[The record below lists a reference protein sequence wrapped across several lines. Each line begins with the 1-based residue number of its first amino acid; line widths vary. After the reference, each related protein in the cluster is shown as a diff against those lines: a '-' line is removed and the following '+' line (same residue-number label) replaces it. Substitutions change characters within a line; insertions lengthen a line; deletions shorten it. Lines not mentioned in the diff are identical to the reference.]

1 MGYFNRGNQFGSP
14 AAPVVWGQ
22 AAANPIQ
29 FAGDPDYAIMG
40 ACEIMGDPTASLAAK
55 SLAMQTLA
63 TGGQVVG
70 QKTPRLTYSQT
81 LPCTSLAIAASAT
94 ENRDINLQPQRPFR
108 PENSVRAPLTRRRS
122 S

>member
-40 ACEIMGDPTASLAAK
+40 AYEIMGDPTASLAAQV
-55 SLAMQTLA
+55 ARNAETLA
-63 TGGQVVG
+63 IGRCRSLVR
-70 QKTPRLTYSQT
+70 RL
-81 LPCTSLAIAASAT
+81 
-94 ENRDINLQPQRPFR
+94 
-108 PENSVRAPLTRRRS
+108 RA
-122 S
+122 